1 MKKLWFGCIA
11 LSVKTK
17 QDTYLAHQG
26 IYKALWLND
35 NDNLEVIDQRFL
47 PFEKKTRI
55 LKTAN
60 DACEAIKDMTVR
72 GAGVIGNVAA
82 FGVYLAAREFEGD
95 KSQIKQAAMTIRAS
109 RPTAVN
115 LMWAVDRMLAI
126 VAQSDDVVADCKA
139 EAIAIADEDVLRT
152 QKIGEIGCNIIESIM
167 AERKINQFNI
177 LTHCNAGWLAIIDSG
192 SALAPIYE
200 AHKRGINVH
209 VWVDETRPRNQGAS
223 LTSWELLD
231 AGIKHTIIPDNTGGH
246 LMQQGKVDMVITGA
260 DRVALNGDA
269 ANKIGTYLK
278 ALAAKDNDV
287 PFYIALPISTFDF
300 ACENGVSDIEIEIRN
315 EDEIHL
321 MRGID
326 KHGNV
331 HNMRITPEGSIAIN
345 YGFDVTPARLITGL
359 ITEAGVI
366 VANKDAIGQ
375 LKR

>member
-1 MKKLWFGCIA
+1 M
-11 LSVKTK
+11 V
-17 QDTYLAHQG
+17 HQG
-26 IYKALWLND
+26 IYKALWLNNNGD
-35 NDNLEVIDQRFL
+35 LEVIDQRFL
-47 PFEKKTRI
+47 PFEKKTRL

-95 KSQIKQAAMTIRAS
+95 TGQIKQAAMNIRAS

-115 LMWAVDRMLAI
+115 LMWAVDRMLNI

-167 AERKINQFNI
+167 ADKKINQFNI
-177 LTHCNAGWLAIIDSG
+177 LTHCNAGWLAILDSG

-200 AHKRGINVH
+200 AQKRGIDIH

-231 AGIKHTIIPDNTGGH
+231 AGISHTIIPDNTGGH

-300 ACENGVSDIEIEIRN
+300 ACENGVQDIEIEIRS
-315 EDEIHL
+315 EDEVHL

-331 HNMRITPEGSIAIN
+331 QNIRITPEGSTAIN

-366 VANKDAIGQ
+366 AANMDAIGKLQ
-375 LKR
+375 